1 MKGMRG
7 EVLEERVFER
17 KNVSSSK
24 GLRDN
29 CPRLRFK
36 KYNNI
41 WNKKRLNDLGCLVGG
56 GTPSKNIKHYWLG
69 NIPWI
74 SSSNLN
80 EDNINLIKITRFI
93 TPEAINN
100 SATKLCPKNTINI
113 VSRVGV
119 GKVAI
124 SFVPVCTSQDFT
136 NFINKTENN
145 NMFLT
150 YYLSRIMKIE
160 AIKTQGTSIKGITS
174 AEIKK
179 LLIYLPSYEE
189 QKKIANF
196 LTLIDKRIDKQKEL
210 INILKE
216 YKKGVL
222 YKVFSKISTY
232 KKLSDISIY
241 KTSSKTVTNFSKND
255 IGTYPVYDAS
265 GIAMYTNK
273 YDMEIDYVSIVKDG
287 SAGRL
292 QYCTAY
298 SSFIG
303 TLGALIAKDC
313 STYYLYI
320 ILQIVDFSKFITG
333 SIIPHIY
340 YRDYKNL
347 ILPFPD
353 EIKRKQISNLFKQ
366 IDNNIENNNIII
378 FNLTLYKQGLLQKM
392 FI

>member
-1 MKGMRG
+1 M
-7 EVLEERVFER
+7 
-17 KNVSSSK
+17 
-24 GLRDN
+24 
-29 CPRLRFK
+29 
-36 KYNNI
+36 
-41 WNKKRLNDLGCLVGG
+41 
-56 GTPSKNIKHYWLG
+56 
-69 NIPWI
+69 
-74 SSSNLN
+74 
-80 EDNINLIKITRFI
+80 
-93 TPEAINN
+93 
-100 SATKLCPKNTINI
+100 
-113 VSRVGV
+113 
-119 GKVAI
+119 
-124 SFVPVCTSQDFT
+124 
-136 NFINKTENN
+136 
-145 NMFLT
+145 
-150 YYLSRIMKIE
+150 
-160 AIKTQGTSIKGITS
+160 
-174 AEIKK
+174 
-179 LLIYLPSYEE
+179 
-189 QKKIANF
+189 
-196 LTLIDKRIDKQKEL
+196 
-210 INILKE
+210 
-216 YKKGVL
+216 L

-320 ILQIVDFSKFITG
+320 ILQTVDFSKFITG

-353 EIKRKQISNLFKQ
+353 EIKRNQISNLFKQ

-378 FNLTLYKQGLLQKM
+378 SNLTLYKQGLLQKM